1 MVLRRDDI
9 HPAARDGG
17 RGLGEGEFLLA
28 RALADVDDAV
38 VVDLSFEDE
47 IADTVLEIL
56 LDGAPERTGTVLG
69 VVASVD
75 DEVERLGPYLERVAH
90 LLHTLAQFVNLQ
102 VGNGGDSFAVK
113 GIEEDDV
120 VDAVEKLRSE
130 LALQALHDETLLE
143 LGRCFGTGIKAHAAS
158 KVADL
163 LATGVAGKDDNRIAE
178 VHGDTL

>member
-1 MVLRRDDI
+1 M
-9 HPAARDGG
+9 
-17 RGLGEGEFLLA
+17 
-28 RALADVDDAV
+28 
-38 VVDLSFEDE
+38 
-47 IADTVLEIL
+47 
-56 LDGAPERTGTVLG
+56 
-69 VVASVD
+69 
-75 DEVERLGPYLERVAH
+75 
-90 LLHTLAQFVNLQ
+90 
-102 VGNGGDSFAVK
+102 GNGGDSFAVK

-143 LGRCFGTGIKAHAAS
+143 LGRGFGTGIKAHAAS